1 MSKPIK
7 INHIGIAVKD
17 IDESLKFWRDALGI
31 ELSHIEDVPSQKAKV
46 AFLPVGESEV
56 ELVNPT
62 TEDSGV
68 AKFIAERGGG
78 MHHLCLEVEDIEDT
92 IATLK
97 EKGVRMIDEVPKVL
111 PGRKMAFVHPKSTG
125 GVLIELYQI
134 TD

>member
-1 MSKPIK
+1 MAKPIK
-7 INHIGIAVKD
+7 INHIGIAVAN

-62 TEDSGV
+62 TDDSGV

-78 MHHLCLEVEDIEDT
+78 MHHLCIEVDDIEGV
-92 IATLK
+92 IANLK
-97 EKGVRMIDEVPKVL
+97 EKGIRMIDEEPKVL
-111 PGRKMAFVHPKSTG
+111 PGRKMAFVHPKSAG
-125 GVLIELYQI
+125 GVLVELYQI
-134 TD
+134 TK